1 MGNLTNLQMLG
12 VFGAGATAVGGIAT
26 GFGQY
31 FQGQQEKAAYDYN
44 AAVAIQKMQ
53 DQMQESEAKYS
64 SLIGKQAASYARS
77 GVDIASG
84 SPLLV
89 MAHTALMSG
98 REQESEMQAGTEQAN
113 LDRYYG
119 RVAAF
124 QGTFGGITSF
134 LTGLT
139 KATTSLA
146 TIMDT

>member
-1 MGNLTNLQMLG
+1 MGNLTNLQQIGLM
-12 VFGAGATAVGGIAT
+12 GAGASAAGSFAT

-31 FQGQQEKAAYDYN
+31 ESGQEQKAAYDYN

-64 SLIGKQAASYARS
+64 TLIGKQAASYARS

-98 REQESEMQAGTEQAN
+98 REQESELQAGTEESELQK
-113 LDRYYG
+113 YYG

-134 LTGLT
+134 LSGLG
-139 KATTSLA
+139 KSAASAAMVLS
-146 TIMDT
+146 